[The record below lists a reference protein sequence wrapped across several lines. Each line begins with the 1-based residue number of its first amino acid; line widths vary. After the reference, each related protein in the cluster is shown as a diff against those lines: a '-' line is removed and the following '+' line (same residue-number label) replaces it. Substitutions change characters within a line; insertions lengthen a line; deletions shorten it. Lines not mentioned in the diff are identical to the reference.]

1 MSLDDAIIRRLE
13 DAGRTLMLLPEPKDG
28 RPRGSG
34 SAWPDVTQRF
44 HDIMAVAGEI
54 DGVQETTEEAQSRRD
69 AQERQQNRTRIT
81 PDGTAIDRLDEVLDW
96 LWFITDAAHRRAVA
110 ARMLIHPL
118 SERHAYSWAR
128 IARDMHTSP
137 RNVRHWHE
145 RGVQAIVAGL
155 A

>member
-1 MSLDDAIIRRLE
+1 MSGVIHDIVVRRLE
-13 DAGRTLMLLPEPKDG
+13 DAGRTLMQLPEPKDG

-34 SAWPDVTQRF
+34 SAWPDVLQRF
-44 HDIMAVAGEI
+44 QDIMAIKSE
-54 DGVQETTEEAQSRRD
+54 QETGEEAQSRRD
-69 AQERQQNRTRIT
+69 AQERQHNRARIT

-110 ARMLIHPL
+110 ARMLMHPL

-128 IARDMHTSP
+128 IARDMNTSP
-137 RNVRHWHE
+137 RSVE
-145 RGVQAIVAGL
+145 RWFEEGVKAIAEGL